1 MEIEQME
8 QFDISTAILCGGRS
22 SRMGQNKAFLEYNN
36 KRFVDRLKT
45 ELSGFGETVISAAG
59 QGEYDYLGI
68 PVFIDEHENIGP
80 IEGIYQVLKNIK
92 NDYAFIC
99 AVDMPFIK
107 KELVMYMMNF
117 IATDYNC
124 YVIKDE
130 DRVQPLCAIYSK
142 KILPVIEKQIENG
155 KYRLIDILN
164 NTSTK
169 YIELKYTCFDKN
181 IVRNVNTP
189 QEYKKLALPIV
200 FCVSGIKNS
209 GKTSLIVKLIKKFTV
224 EDYRVGVVK
233 HDGHDFTS
241 DQEGTDTFKFSAA
254 GAEVSSIFSDTKYCI
269 NGKGHADG
277 EFMIG
282 SLLDK
287 NMDVIILESFKYSK
301 YPKVEV
307 VRGEVSS
314 KGVCDMDTLI
324 CMASDVVL
332 QGEVKCPVYDIDD
345 VDGIY
350 SCIGKYFGI

>member
-1 MEIEQME
+1 MENEQMGR
-8 QFDISTAILCGGRS
+8 FDISTAILCGGKS
-22 SRMGQNKAFLEYNN
+22 SRMGQNKAFLEYED
-36 KRFVDRLKT
+36 KRFVDRIKS
-45 ELSGFGETVISAAG
+45 ELDGFDEMVISAAR

-80 IEGIYQVLKNIK
+80 IEGIYQVLKNIN
-92 NDYAFIC
+92 NDYVFIC

-107 KELVMYMMNF
+107 KELVMYMTEF
-117 IATDYNC
+117 ITTDYDC
-124 YVIKDE
+124 YVIRDD
-130 DRVQPLCAIYSK
+130 DRIQPLCAIYSK
-142 KILPVIEKQIENG
+142 KILTVIEKQIENG

-189 QEYKKLALPIV
+189 QEYKRLALPIV
-200 FCVSGIKNS
+200 FGVSGIKNS
-209 GKTSLIVKLIKKFTV
+209 GKTSLIVKLIKKFTL
-224 EDYRVGVVK
+224 ENYRVGVVK
-233 HDGHDFTS
+233 HDGHEFIS

-269 NGKGHADG
+269 NGKGRVGG

-287 NMDVIILESFKYSK
+287 KMDVIILEGFKYSK

-307 VRGEVSS
+307 VRGEVSGR
-314 KGVCDMDTLI
+314 GVCDMDTLI
-324 CMASDVVL
+324 CTASDVIL
-332 QGEVKCPVYDIDD
+332 PGAVKCQVYDIDD